1 MKIGYLK
8 KREKKMPNHKEGFND
23 RIKCNEAESKFE
35 DFCESNDIMF
45 YKFGIDNHPFGNKF
59 WKVNKLIRC
68 TPDYIIMGNITCLV
82 EVKGCVNDIKLKEK
96 DFNAYKFWNKIM
108 PVHYCFYFKARNEI
122 KLTTHND
129 LLNVLP
135 SCETMNLNDSHKY
148 DDKLCYI
155 IRWNTI

>member
-1 MKIGYLK
+1 
-8 KREKKMPNHKEGFND
+8 MPNHKEGFNA

-35 DFCESNDIMF
+35 AFCKSNDIMF

-82 EVKGCVNDIKLKEK
+82 EVKGCVNNVKLKEK

-108 PVHYCFYFKARNEI
+108 PVHYCFYSKARNEI

-135 SCETMNLNDSHKY
+135 SCETMNLNDSHRY
-148 DDKLCYI
+148 DNKLCYK